1 MHGVLSEAPMKTLM
15 EGASDEKVTP
25 LLVTAMAANR
35 EGGGTTTPAA
45 RERTS
50 GAVEEI
56 EDGFHIFNNSLL
68 ANGHELHHC
77 GDEIRANSRYV
88 ATQDA

>member
-1 MHGVLSEAPMKTLM
+1 VHGVLSEAPMKTLM
-15 EGASDEKVTP
+15 EGASDERVTP

-77 GDEIRANSRYV
+77 GDEIRANSRHV